1 MISCVPKSIHCR
13 MNDVVIIVGVP
24 SSVLATVGI
33 VVDIVPI
40 KGVSSVVATWLVI
53 REINILNEPSP
64 YLESFIFK
72 KSQELAEMNLI
83 ITISTRFQNLN
94 MNSSNSV
101 VKKGNQLLDLLWAIK
116 LLKKA
121 LDFGMNLNKNP
132 NK

>member
-1 MISCVPKSIHCR
+1 

>member
-1 MISCVPKSIHCR
+1 

-40 KGVSSVVATWLVI
+40 KGVSI